1 VTVRRVVPYPARI
14 LKGIAGPVGEIG
26 PRERALAQDLV
37 DTMYG
42 SPGCVGLAAPQ
53 LGVASR
59 AFALDVSVM
68 RKPPPGNHGLVVLFD
83 PELVL
88 AAGSDLKREGC
99 MSVPDYTC
107 DIRRATDVV
116 VRGTTP
122 EGEHRVV
129 EATGSRPARSSTSST
144 TSTASWC
151 WTGWRPA
158 PTCSPASGAPSPAST
173 SSRRHTPVGTGPR
186 RHPTAGAPGPGQR
199 SSGRQAVLPS
209 IATSPAGRSRTTV
222 MRRPSRRPNSSSS
235 VSPGTSW

>member
-1 VTVRRVVPYPARI
+1 MPVRRVVPYPARI

-26 PRERALAQDLV
+26 PRERALGQDLV

-88 AAGSDLKREGC
+88 ATGSDLKREGC

-122 EGEHRVV
+122 EGETRVI
-129 EATGSRPARSSTSST
+129 EATGFEAR
-144 TSTASWC
+144 AFQHELDHLD
-151 WTGWRPA
+151 GILVLDRVAARADVFPRK
-158 PTCSPASGAPSPAST
+158 
-173 SSRRHTPVGTGPR
+173 RR
-186 RHPTAGAPGPGQR
+186 AQPGEH
-199 SSGRQAVLPS
+199 LK
-209 IATSPAGRSRTTV
+209 
-222 MRRPSRRPNSSSS
+222 
-235 VSPGTSW
+235 

>member
-1 VTVRRVVPYPARI
+1 MPARRVIPYPARV

-37 DTMYG
+37 DTMYDA
-42 SPGCVGLAAPQ
+42 PGCVGLAAPQ

-88 AAGSDLKREGC
+88 ATGSDLKREGG

-122 EGEHRVV
+122 EGGTRVI
-129 EATGSRPARSSTSST
+129 EATGFEAR
-144 TSTASWC
+144 AFQHELDHLD
-151 WTGWRPA
+151 GILVLDRVAARADVFPRK
-158 PTCSPASGAPSPAST
+158 
-173 SSRRHTPVGTGPR
+173 RR
-186 RHPTAGAPGPGQR
+186 AKPGEH
-199 SSGRQAVLPS
+199 LK
-209 IATSPAGRSRTTV
+209 
-222 MRRPSRRPNSSSS
+222 
-235 VSPGTSW
+235 